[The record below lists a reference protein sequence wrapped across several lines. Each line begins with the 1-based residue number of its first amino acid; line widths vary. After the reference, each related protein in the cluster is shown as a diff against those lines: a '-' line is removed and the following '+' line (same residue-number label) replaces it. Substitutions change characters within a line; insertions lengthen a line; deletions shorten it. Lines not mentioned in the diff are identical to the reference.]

1 MHRTFARIVSY
12 AIAGGDLP
20 LAEEQTAAHDRVI
33 PQTFGS
39 VLRQYPRHAESKS
52 LAPDGTPCAAE
63 HAASCNAPT

>member
-12 AIAGGDLP
+12 AIAGGDLS
-20 LAEEQTAAHDRVI
+20 LAQEQTAAHDRVI

-39 VLRQYPRHAESKS
+39 VLRRTLATQNPSRSHRTERRVRPR
-52 LAPDGTPCAAE
+52 